1 MMINIIEPRTK
12 GSKRLPLC
20 DDMVEHF
27 ASFKDS
33 FYVGKIGMRMMAR
46 PNAVEL
52 KDVFIEPVWVF
63 RKGNSEYPKTEKNTL
78 DSFFD

>member
-1 MMINIIEPRTK
+1 
-12 GSKRLPLC
+12 
-20 DDMVEHF
+20 MVDHF

-33 FYVGKIGMRMMAR
+33 HYVGKIGMRMMAR
-46 PNAVEL
+46 PNTQEL

-78 DSFFD
+78 ESFFA